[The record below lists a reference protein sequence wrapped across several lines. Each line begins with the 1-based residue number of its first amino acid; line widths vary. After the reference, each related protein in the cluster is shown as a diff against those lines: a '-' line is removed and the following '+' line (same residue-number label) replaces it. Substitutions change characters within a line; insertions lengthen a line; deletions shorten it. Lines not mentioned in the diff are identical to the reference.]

1 MAVNDHPTPPVE
13 CQPHRAAPDARR
25 LERMPTAPRVV
36 ACYSVLDYFM
46 PACGFDDLTDGMYE
60 GDPHRPYEDAQAR
73 QAEVL
78 LDRARCGTGARVLD
92 IGCGYGRIL
101 RAAAVR
107 GARAIGITVSPE
119 QVRRTQR
126 AGLDVRLQD
135 YKRLGREWDGQFD
148 AGIANG
154 SIEHFA
160 QPADAASG
168 RDDEIYRH
176 LFATVHRLLD
186 PRSQAGRFVTTV
198 IHVPRRPDP
207 NDWLRPPSEFAWGSA
222 PFQFARLTAAF
233 GGWYPTR
240 GQLEAC
246 ARGYFTLVQEED
258 GTEDYRLTSEAW
270 LAGVRRRLR
279 SVRGLGIWLRA
290 LPIAVRRPVH
300 TVRIFRCQLGSESWN
315 WQFRGDPVPTTLF
328 RQTWQRVN

>member
-1 MAVNDHPTPPVE
+1 MTVNYHPTQPAE
-13 CQPHRAAPDARR
+13 TQPHRATPEARN

-36 ACYSVLDYFM
+36 ACYSVLGFFM
-46 PACGFDDLTDGMYE
+46 TACGFDDLTERMYQR
-60 GDPHRPYEDAQAR
+60 DPHRPYQAAQAR

-78 LDRARCGTGARVLD
+78 LNRAGCASGSRVLD

-101 RAAAVR
+101 KAAAAR
-107 GARAIGITVSPE
+107 GAQAWGITVSPE
-119 QVRRTQR
+119 QVRRGRR
-126 AGLDVRLQD
+126 AGLEVKLQD
-135 YKRLGREWDGQFD
+135 YKHLGGEWNQQFD
-148 AGIANG
+148 AVLANG
-154 SIEHFA
+154 SMEHFV
-160 QPADAASG
+160 QPADAAAG

-186 PRSQAGRFVTTV
+186 PCSKAGRFVTTV

-207 NDWLRPPSEFAWGSA
+207 NDLLQPPSDFPWGSD
-222 PFQFARLTAAF
+222 QFHFAQLTAAF
-233 GGWYPTR
+233 GGWYPVR

-246 ARGYFTLVQEED
+246 ARGYFALVHEED

-279 SVRGLGIWLRA
+279 SVRGLGVWLRA
-290 LPIAVRRPVH
+290 LPVTLRRPVH
-300 TVRIFRCQLGSESWN
+300 TARMFRCQLGSESWN
-315 WQFRGDPVPTTLF
+315 WQFRGDPAPTMLL